1 MKAIVAAFNQEKA
14 LVGAFSVIV
23 QPVVEPMDRFAALS
37 SSLQTEAASRVSGP
51 EHVSREMQTQEAR
64 VAPCTRTR
72 SEDSVATCDTS
83 ARVAACESVHSLRS
97 VQSRE
102 SRDTRGS
109 NGDICGKG
117 GYGYRFDFRSSCEFE
132 FTEDVYI

>member
-1 MKAIVAAFNQEKA
+1 MAPTTLA
-14 LVGAFSVIV
+14 LDYNI
-23 QPVVEPMDRFAALS
+23 PYLTNS

-51 EHVSREMQTQEAR
+51 GHVSQEMQT
-64 VAPCTRTR
+64 PCTRTR

-102 SRDTRGS
+102 SRDTRAS